1 MQLLWPVI
9 VQDRMDSYPNR
20 QIATAASTA
29 REVVSPSAEEV
40 CWYAAW
46 TRSRHEKQ
54 VHLQLMQRGIESF
67 LPTYASRRV
76 WKDRKVTL
84 EMPLFPGYIFV
95 KIPYR
100 ERLRV
105 LQLAGVAKFVTFGG
119 VPAPLPTSD
128 IEALRCGIDSRVP
141 MEPHPFLKVGTRVR
155 LTAGPFAGCTGV
167 LVRKKQSWR
176 FVLSLDLLNRGVAV
190 EVDAAEVEPLR

>member
-1 MQLLWPVI
+1 
-9 VQDRMDSYPNR
+9 MDSPFNLDAD
-20 QIATAASTA
+20 IGLAASPAETA
-29 REVVSPSAEEV
+29 PTAEEV

-54 VHLQLMQRGIESF
+54 VHRQLSQRGITSF
-67 LPTYASRRV
+67 LPTYAARRV

-84 EMPLFPGYIFV
+84 ELPLFPGYVFV
-95 KIPYR
+95 QIPFH

-105 LQLAGVAKFVTFGG
+105 LQLAGVAKFVSFGG
-119 VPAPLPTSD
+119 VPAALPTSD
-128 IEALRCGIDSRVP
+128 IEALRAGIDSRLP
-141 MEPHPFLKVGTRVR
+141 MEPHPLLKVGNRVR
-155 LTAGPFAGCTGV
+155 LTAGPFAGCTGI

-190 EVDAAEVEPLR
+190 EVDAAEVEPIR